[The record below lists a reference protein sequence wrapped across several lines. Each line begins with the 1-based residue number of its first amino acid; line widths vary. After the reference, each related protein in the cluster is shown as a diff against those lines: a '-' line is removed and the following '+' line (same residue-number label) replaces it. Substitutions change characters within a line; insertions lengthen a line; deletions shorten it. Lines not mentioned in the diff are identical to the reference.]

1 MRAPD
6 VNVEDSDVT
15 KTLDNLR
22 RTATGIIEQRFD
34 RKLMIQQHTQRVYLK
49 DWCYDPVL
57 ETYRA
62 WAYQWP
68 LVQVDTAGITI
79 GNGGSWLLTDDP
91 GNVLV
96 SYWSGYRREEHNLE
110 VLHDKYSLGDEDAQ
124 TGLLVE
130 PGCIPADLCTLAIE
144 IALFLFAEIGKG
156 VGSSERQMD
165 IVNQVITTRGLDQFW
180 VSNRVNDLYS
190 TYRRL

>member
-6 VNVEDSDVT
+6 VNVEDSNVT

-68 LVQVDTAGITI
+68 LVQVDTEGVTI
-79 GNGGSWLLTDDP
+79 GNDGSWLLTDSPD
-91 GNVLV
+91 NMLV
-96 SYWSGYRREEHNLE
+96 SYWHGYRREEHNLE
-110 VLHDKYSLGDEDAQ
+110 ILHDKFELDDA
-124 TGLLVE
+124 GLTTE
-130 PGCIPADLCTLAIE
+130 PDCLPADLCTLAIE

-165 IVNQVITTRGLDQFW
+165 IVSQVITTRGLDQFW